1 MAHTYVPPCACVR
14 VYVCLCARTEKV
26 RIQKGCARWQ
36 CPSTQRVLT
45 QLTHTIDARTFY
57 GFLNLS
63 EEGRVPMSD
72 HIAECQSTANV
83 VDSVAESKKKSLGRN
98 CELEP

>member
-1 MAHTYVPPCACVR
+1 MAMSLYTKSSNTVDAC
-14 VYVCLCARTEKV
+14 
-26 RIQKGCARWQ
+26 
-36 CPSTQRVLT
+36 
-45 QLTHTIDARTFY
+45 TFY

-72 HIAECQSTANV
+72 HTAECQSTANV
-83 VDSVAESKKKSLGRN
+83 VDSITERVGGGH